1 MQRLRERSV
10 ILYLFRSKNLRK
22 RKIAKN
28 KVESSLNNFF
38 KKNNSR
44 TLLES
49 KKTNKNN
56 KRKFKSLQNYLKSQV
71 GKK

>member
-10 ILYLFRSKNLRK
+10 IIYLFRSKNLRK

-28 KVESSLNNFF
+28 KVESSFNNFF

-49 KKTNKNN
+49 KKTNKN
-56 KRKFKSLQNYLKSQV
+56 RKEKFRSLQNYLKSQA